1 MNGIFSDIRKN
12 KIGYLLIAPAII
24 CMLMMSVY
32 PLISGIVMSFQNNN
46 MIQASSGNIGKF
58 IGFRNYGKLF
68 KNDEMF
74 FKSLINTGVWV
85 FFNFIFQ
92 MFLGTTAAL
101 LLNSKFKL
109 RPVYRTF
116 VLIPWIVPSVVA
128 ALNWRWM
135 YDSKNGIINILLQR
149 MGFIDEGITWLG
161 EISTAMPAVI
171 VESIWKGTPF
181 VMLLILAGLQT
192 IPKDMDE
199 AAYIDG
205 AGRFRT
211 LISVTLPYIK
221 ESILIAGI
229 LTIIH
234 TINNFNA
241 IWLMTAGG
249 PLGSTEILFT
259 YAYRKAFM
267 QYDFGVSASISTIIF
282 SIVAV
287 LTFFYI
293 RIMKWGKE

>member
-1 MNGIFSDIRKN
+1 MKSIWTEIRKN
-12 KIGYLLIAPAII
+12 KLGYILIAPALL
-24 CMLMMSVY
+24 CVLMMSVY
-32 PLISGIVMSFQNNN
+32 PLVSGIVMSFQNNN
-46 MIQASSGNIGKF
+46 MLTASSGTIGKF
-58 IGFRNYGKLF
+58 VALRNYIRLF
-68 KNDEMF
+68 NRDDMF
-74 FKSLINTGVWV
+74 FKSLANTGIWV

-92 MFLGTTAAL
+92 MILGTTAAV
-101 LLNSKFKL
+101 LLNSEFKI
-109 RPVYRTF
+109 RPLYRTM
-116 VLIPWIVPSVVA
+116 VLIPWVVPSVVA

-135 YDSKNGIINILLQR
+135 YDSKNGIINIILQK
-149 MGFIDEGITWLG
+149 MGIIDTGITWLG

-181 VMLLILAGLQT
+181 VMLLVLAGLQT

-211 LISVTLPYIK
+211 LIHITLPYIK
-221 ESILIAGI
+221 DSILIAGI

-267 QYDFGVSASISTIIF
+267 QYDFGVSAAISSIIF

-287 LTFFYI
+287 LTLIYI
-293 RIMKWGKE
+293 RVMKWGKE